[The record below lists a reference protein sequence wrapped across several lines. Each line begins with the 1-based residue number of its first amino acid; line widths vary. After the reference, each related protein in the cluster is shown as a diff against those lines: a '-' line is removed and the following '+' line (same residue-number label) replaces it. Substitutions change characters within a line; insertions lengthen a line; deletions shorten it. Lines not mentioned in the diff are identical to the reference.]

1 MDQCGFFPCTHTR
14 PDQIWSPFPQPTS
27 WTLNHCRTQRLT
39 WFKTMQASQE
49 CFLIPH
55 PTRYGQHPKDFTT
68 LFESFFSNKF
78 AQSLHFLLSTGS
90 ASSHKFWYNVFAF
103 KMLEPLWDWRPVNW
117 LTSKGACYQA
127 WWELFPTSCP
137 LNSTYALWHVCTPE
151 T

>member
-1 MDQCGFFPCTHTR
+1 MYSYETWPNLVSL
-14 PDQIWSPFPQPTS
+14 SPAHFLDSESLSYTEVNLIQ
-27 WTLNHCRTQRLT
+27 NN
-39 WFKTMQASQE
+39 AGSQE